1 MESGGF
7 GRGRTVLQLY
17 GIMENRI
24 AIATIKAGERNA
36 VYEAVINLVET
47 RLKKAESLKSSM

>member
-47 RLKKAESLKSSM
+47 RLKKAESLKR